1 MEYKPKQIFLTHYS
15 VIKEPAKQAKILRE
29 QIESYRKIAIELR
42 FSSNRE
48 QKIFNAIKVMTVSN
62 IVSKLPC
69 CDIKMVE
76 NLLEL
81 DFKLNAQGIDI
92 WISKQNE
99 KNQKIST
106 GK

>member
-1 MEYKPKQIFLTHYS
+1 
-15 VIKEPAKQAKILRE
+15 
-29 QIESYRKIAIELR
+29 
-42 FSSNRE
+42 
-48 QKIFNAIKVMTVSN
+48 
-62 IVSKLPC
+62 
-69 CDIKMVE
+69 MVE

-99 KNQKIST
+99 KNKKIST

>member
-1 MEYKPKQIFLTHYS
+1 
-15 VIKEPAKQAKILRE
+15 
-29 QIESYRKIAIELR
+29 
-42 FSSNRE
+42 
-48 QKIFNAIKVMTVSN
+48 MTVSN